1 MARPVGDADLA
12 VLFAASGPDT
22 APAYERIKTLIRTQI
37 GAGRWVAG
45 DQLPSEH
52 QLVDALGI
60 SRMTVNRALR
70 ELAAAGVVVRMM
82 GVGTFV
88 APAKVAS
95 PLFEVRNIADE
106 IQQRGHRHRTEVIF
120 LRSEPLDT
128 DNLLLDD
135 WPSDSV
141 FHSLLVHFDD
151 EVAIQVEDRYVNPA
165 AAPGYLDQNFAEI
178 TPNRY
183 LSEVAPLVRGEHVVE
198 AVQGSQK
205 DCRLLHIRRTEPCL
219 QIRRRTWS
227 ASALV
232 SVARLVHPGSRSR
245 LEGAFGA

>member
-1 MARPVGDADLA
+1 MNPPVDEAELGT
-12 VLFAASGPDT
+12 LFALSGPAS
-22 APAYERIKTLIRTQI
+22 APAYERIKALVRAQI
-37 GAGRWVAG
+37 AAGRWRAG

-52 QLVDALGI
+52 RLVDALGI

-88 APAKVAS
+88 APAKTAS

-106 IQQRGHRHRTEVIF
+106 IQQRGHRHRTAVMF
-120 LRSEPLDT
+120 VRREPVDRGQPLQRE
-128 DNLLLDD
+128 
-135 WPSDSV
+135 WPQDSV

-151 EVAIQVEDRYVNPA
+151 DLPIQVEDRFVNPA
-165 AAPGYLDQNFAEI
+165 EAPGYLDQDFAGI
-178 TPNRY
+178 TPNQY

-198 AVQGSQK
+198 AVQGSRE
-205 DCRLLHIRRTEPCL
+205 DCRLLRIGRTEPCL

-245 LEGAFGA
+245 LEGSFGA

>member
-12 VLFAASGPDT
+12 VLFAASGSDT

-45 DQLPSEH
+45 DQLPWEH
-52 QLVDALGI
+52 QLVDALGS

-128 DNLLLDD
+128 DNPLLDD
-135 WPSDSV
+135 WPS
-141 FHSLLVHFDD
+141 
-151 EVAIQVEDRYVNPA
+151 
-165 AAPGYLDQNFAEI
+165 
-178 TPNRY
+178 
-183 LSEVAPLVRGEHVVE
+183 
-198 AVQGSQK
+198 
-205 DCRLLHIRRTEPCL
+205 
-219 QIRRRTWS
+219 
-227 ASALV
+227 
-232 SVARLVHPGSRSR
+232 
-245 LEGAFGA
+245 